1 MPQALGL
8 VASSR
13 LKLAVT
19 STCVPQQTVNNHVPN
34 RPTQGKLQKTTAVVF
49 CSEVVPR
56 TTSAPH
62 GIGAQYQRRVLAR
75 LIENISDEELHHVTK
90 MAKDEMNRR
99 GELSDNFIVISDPEQ
114 RSDGSPRG
122 GFRRRLW

>member
-1 MPQALGL
+1 MKAWTQLTRRLLVVLMP
-8 VASSR
+8 
-13 LKLAVT
+13 
-19 STCVPQQTVNNHVPN
+19 
-34 RPTQGKLQKTTAVVF
+34 LQYLFEHLLET
-49 CSEVVPR
+49 
-56 TTSAPH
+56 
-62 GIGAQYQRRVLAR
+62 IMGAQSQRRVLAR
-75 LIENISDEELHHVTK
+75 LIENMSDEELHHVTK